1 MSEKLQIAHL
11 LNILRSY
18 LAMGFLTAIDKFG
31 AGYSSLGH
39 LSKFQPGIVK
49 IDLELICNIDADR
62 VKRLILRSGLH
73 MLRDLGIR
81 IVFEGIQTAKEPE
94 ALRNMGVELMR
105 GFFLARPSLAS
116 LTPLSTLQHLRGAP
130 LKADGKTVN
139 G

>member
-1 MSEKLQIAHL
+1 
-11 LNILRSY
+11 
-18 LAMGFLTAIDKFG
+18 MGFLTAIDDFG
-31 AGYSSLGH
+31 AGYSSLGL

-62 VKRLILRSGLH
+62 VKRLLLRSGLH

-94 ALRNMGVELMR
+94 VLRDIGVELMQ

-116 LTPLSTLQHLRGAP
+116 LTPIHTLQHLRGAP
-130 LKADGKTVN
+130 LKAAGKTAN